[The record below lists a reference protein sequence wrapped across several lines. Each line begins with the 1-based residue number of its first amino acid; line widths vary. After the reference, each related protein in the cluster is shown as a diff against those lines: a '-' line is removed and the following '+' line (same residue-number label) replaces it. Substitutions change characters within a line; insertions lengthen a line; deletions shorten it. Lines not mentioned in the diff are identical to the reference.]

1 MIAELSVFMTQ
12 RLVSIALAA
21 IVVLTTIEMIR
32 RRKLREEYALLWLA
46 ASLALTV
53 LAIFPDIPIRL
64 NRLLNIDYQTIVM
77 ILVFL
82 FLGMIVMHFA
92 VVISSHAEQIRQLAQ
107 QVAILENQLRQA
119 GQDAP
124 AKGAAPQAG
133 AAESRP

>member
-1 MIAELSVFMTQ
+1 MIAELSVPLTH

-21 IVVLTTIEMIR
+21 IVILVTVEMIR
-32 RRKLREEYALLWLA
+32 RRKLREEYALLWLT
-46 ASLALTV
+46 ASLALTI

-107 QVAILENQLRQA
+107 QVALLENKLCKA
-119 GQDAP
+119 GQDVP
-124 AKGAAPQAG
+124 ATGAAPQAR
-133 AAESRP
+133 AAEAQP

>member
-1 MIAELSVFMTQ
+1 MIAEMSVPLTH
-12 RLVSIALAA
+12 RLVSVALAA
-21 IVVLTTIEMIR
+21 IVVLVTVEMIR

-107 QVAILENQLRQA
+107 QVAILENRLSQA
-119 GQDAP
+119 GKDAP
-124 AKGAAPQAG
+124 ATGAAPQADTAQG
-133 AAESRP
+133 RP